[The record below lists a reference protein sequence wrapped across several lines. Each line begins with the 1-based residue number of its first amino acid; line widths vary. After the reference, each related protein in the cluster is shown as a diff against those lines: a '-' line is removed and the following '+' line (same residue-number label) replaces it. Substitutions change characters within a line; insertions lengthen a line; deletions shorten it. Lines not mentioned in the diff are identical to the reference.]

1 MSTTQSHSRWAFL
14 MAWSVLLLVLA
25 VGCIPP
31 EPTELIH
38 KGIHQYELGKLDAAQ
53 ATLIQARNIDPG
65 NPVAMYYLG
74 RVYHAQGYYE
84 MAIYYYQSCLDL
96 RPDYPTTREYLDQA
110 RQDAGKAGEK
120 LQFMPPAPAQE

>member
-1 MSTTQSHSRWAFL
+1 MM
-14 MAWSVLLLVLA
+14 MACSALLA
-25 VGCIPP
+25 VLVVGCMPP

-38 KGIHQYELGKLDAAQ
+38 KGIRQYELGKLDAAQ
-53 ATLIQARNIDPG
+53 ATLTQARNIDPG

-96 RPDYPTTREYLDQA
+96 RPAYPTAREYLDQA
-110 RQDAGKAGEK
+110 REDAGKAGEK
-120 LQFMPPAPAQE
+120 LQFMPPAPPAQE